1 MGLRR
6 AAIGALLLAPTG
18 GCGRDSGGP
27 VVGFVPKGVTHEF
40 WKAMRLG
47 AEKAGREFGCAIHWV
62 GPADETKVT
71 EQLQIV
77 EDLLSSG
84 VKGLVL
90 APIHRVQCRKA
101 AEDARAKAVPLVVVD
116 SGLEAEGIL
125 SFAATDNRLGGVL
138 AAEEMGRRL
147 GGKGKVAVLL
157 CKAGSASTEEREAGF
172 RETIASK
179 FPGIGIV
186 DEQFGQSVRE
196 TSVQVGRDLLSK
208 HPDLDGFFGSN
219 ESSAYGVM
227 VSVRNAGRAGKIVA
241 IGFDTA
247 EELLEGLTE
256 GTLQALVVQN
266 PFRMGYE
273 GVAAVMRNLRG
284 ETVPARID
292 TGVTLVTKERL
303 GQPEVEALL
312 HPGKG

>member
-1 MGLRR
+1 MDLRR
-6 AAIGALLLAPTG
+6 AAIGALLLASSG
-18 GCGRDSGGP
+18 ACGRDPGRP
-27 VVGFVPKGVTHEF
+27 VVGVVPKGVTHEF
-40 WKAMRLG
+40 WKAIRLG
-47 AEKAGREFGCAIHWV
+47 AEKAGREFGCSIHWV
-62 GPADETKVT
+62 GPSDETKVT
-71 EQLQIV
+71 EQLQLV

-90 APIHRVQCRKA
+90 APIHRTQCRKA
-101 AEDARAKAVPLVVVD
+101 AEDARAKGIPLAVID
-116 SGLEAEGIL
+116 SALDAEGIL
-125 SFAATDNRLGGVL
+125 TLAATDNRLGGVL

-157 CKAGSASTEEREAGF
+157 CKSGSASTEDREAGF

-179 FPGIGIV
+179 FPGIKIV

-196 TSVQVGRDLLSK
+196 TSIQVGRDLLAK
-208 HPDLDGFFGSN
+208 HADLDGFFGSN

-227 VSVRNAGRAGKIVA
+227 VALRNAGRAGKVVA

-247 EELLEGLTE
+247 EELLEGLAE
-256 GTLQALVVQN
+256 GTLHALVVQD
-266 PFRMGYE
+266 PFKMGYE
-273 GVAAVMRNLRG
+273 GVAAVMRSLRG
-284 ETVPARID
+284 ESVPARID

-303 GQPEVEALL
+303 GEPAIEALL